1 MHMDTESW
9 KHPEPHHQRST
20 PRKRRAD
27 TRDSDIGKRVREQ
40 RLAKGMSQ
48 MQLAKQLGVT
58 FQQIQ
63 KYENGMNR
71 IGSGRLQRIAEAL
84 NVSVAHFFQTDGNSP
99 VDTASPA
106 EGLAVEGAGR
116 LLQAFRRIANN
127 ESRRALLQIAKS
139 LGDEL

>member
-1 MHMDTESW
+1 MDTESW
-9 KHPEPHHQRST
+9 NQPAALDRPAT
-20 PRKRRAD
+20 CKRRAD
-27 TRDSDIGKRVREQ
+27 TRDTDIGKRVREQ

-48 MQLAKQLGVT
+48 MQLAKHLGIT

-84 NVSVAHFFQTDGNSP
+84 DVPVAHFFNSEGSSP
-99 VDTASPA
+99 ASTPSPA
-106 EGLAVEGAGR
+106 EDLAIEGAQR
-116 LLQAFRRIANN
+116 LLQAFRRIADN

-139 LGDEL
+139 LGD

>member
-1 MHMDTESW
+1 MDTESW
-9 KHPEPHHQRST
+9 NPPAPHNQT
-20 PRKRRAD
+20 PVAPKRRAD
-27 TRDSDIGKRVREQ
+27 TRDTDIGKRVREQ

-48 MQLAKQLGVT
+48 MQLAKHLGVT

-84 NVSVAHFFQTDGNSP
+84 NVPVAHFFKSDGSSAVSAP
-99 VDTASPA
+99 SPA
-106 EGLAVEGAGR
+106 EDLAIEGAER
-116 LLQAFRRIANN
+116 LLHAFRRIADN

-139 LGDEL
+139 LGD

>member
-1 MHMDTESW
+1 MDTESW
-9 KHPEPHHQRST
+9 KQPEPHYQRST
-20 PRKRRAD
+20 TRKRRAD

-48 MQLAKQLGVT
+48 MQLAKHLGVT

-84 NVSVAHFFQTDGNSP
+84 NVPVAHFFKCDGNAP

-106 EGLAVEGAGR
+106 EDLAVEGAER

-139 LGDEL
+139 LGDQL

>member
-1 MHMDTESW
+1 MDTESW
-9 KHPEPHHQRST
+9 NQPAALDRT
-20 PRKRRAD
+20 RKRRAD
-27 TRDSDIGKRVREQ
+27 TRDTDIGKRVREQ

-48 MQLAKQLGVT
+48 MQLAKYLGIT

-84 NVSVAHFFQTDGNSP
+84 DVPVAHFFKSEGNSP
-99 VDTASPA
+99 AGTPSPA
-106 EGLAVEGAGR
+106 EDLAIEGAER
-116 LLQAFRRIANN
+116 LLQAFRRIADN

-139 LGDEL
+139 LGD

>member
-1 MHMDTESW
+1 MDTESW
-9 KHPEPHHQRST
+9 KQPDPHHHRVT
-20 PRKRRAD
+20 TRKRRAD
-27 TRDSDIGKRVREQ
+27 TRDTDIGKRVREQ

-48 MQLAKQLGVT
+48 MQLAKHLGVT

-71 IGSGRLQRIAEAL
+71 IGSGRLQRISEAL
-84 NVSVAHFFQTDGNSP
+84 NVPVAHFLTSDGNSP
-99 VDTASPA
+99 VGTSSPA
-106 EGLAVEGAGR
+106 EDLAIEGAER

-139 LGDEL
+139 LGD

>member
-1 MHMDTESW
+1 MDTESW
-9 KHPEPHHQRST
+9 KQLAPHQQT
-20 PRKRRAD
+20 PATPKRRAD
-27 TRDSDIGKRVREQ
+27 TRDTDIGKRVREQ

-48 MQLAKQLGVT
+48 MQLAKHLGVT

-84 NVSVAHFFQTDGNSP
+84 NVPVAHFFKSDGNSLAS
-99 VDTASPA
+99 TSSPA
-106 EGLAVEGAGR
+106 EDLAIEGAER
-116 LLQAFRRIANN
+116 LLQAFRRIADN

-139 LGDEL
+139 LGD

>member
-1 MHMDTESW
+1 MDTENW
-9 KHPEPHHQRST
+9 KQTEPHHQRST

-48 MQLAKQLGVT
+48 MQLAKHLGVT

-84 NVSVAHFFQTDGNSP
+84 NVSVAHFFQNDGNSP

-106 EGLAVEGAGR
+106 EDLAVEGAGR